1 MSGSGSASQPEAAKG
16 PAEKMPAATPAAA
29 AAEALKT
36 PGKPPVQPY
45 REVAGMQLP
54 FLEAM
59 QQGLVPEEP
68 HGVAGV
74 APRAW

>member
-16 PAEKMPAATPAAA
+16 PAERMPAATPAAA
-29 AAEALKT
+29 AEAAKT

-45 REVAGMQLP
+45 WEVAGTQLT

-59 QQGLVPEEP
+59 QQGVVPNPPLMNRTE
-68 HGVAGV
+68 
-74 APRAW
+74 